1 MSLLKQSSGLNDLD
15 PGHMQQDE
23 PASLSLMGGIAK
35 PEGLPEVDFD
45 LDAMKS
51 KRQKL
56 SQGTV
61 VLIAVVAVAAIVV
74 YGMRLSMGDLSRTGI
89 SSDMMKKIDQA
100 LAKANPNSASVSS
113 AGVLPVRATFRDT
126 ESIVRMFNADVSKSQ
141 VPIEYVQRNPFALA
155 MEISVESSAVSA
167 GADATRQRE
176 MLRRLEVEFNSLKLQ
191 SVMASARIPVVIID
205 GQFYKE
211 GQQVGSFTIAKIHDR
226 GVDLHADGFKQ
237 TLSMQDQLNRQN
249 QQRR

>member
-15 PGHMQQDE
+15 SNQVTQEE

-45 LDAMKS
+45 LDALKS
-51 KRQKL
+51 RKQKI

-61 VLIAVVAVAAIVV
+61 VLIAVVAVAALVV
-74 YGMRLSMGDLSRTGI
+74 YGMRFSMGDLSRNSV

-100 LAKANPNSASVSS
+100 LAKANPTASTGSNQ
-113 AGVLPVRATFRDT
+113 VLPVRAMFRDT
-126 ESIVRMFNADVSKSQ
+126 DSIVRMFNADVSKSQ

-155 MEISVESSAVSA
+155 METSSGNAAANA
-167 GADATRQRE
+167 GADVTRLREQQRK
-176 MLRRLEVEFNSLKLQ
+176 LEAEFNSLKLQ

-211 GQQVGSFTIAKIHDR
+211 GQKVGPFTIARIHDR
-226 GVDLHADGFKQ
+226 GVDLQAEGFQK
-237 TLSMQDQLNRQN
+237 TLSMQDQLDRRN
-249 QQRR
+249 QIRR